1 MNYKNQYQRKAHQ
14 EIDFIFLTLLPQA
27 GLSVREEQVK
37 LSHQMLDTLLEGKIA
52 LCDAGVGI
60 GKTYAYLVACVLM
73 RKYAAAMGNGWVC
86 DKRPVVISTSSI
98 ALQEAIIQE
107 YIPFLSDIF
116 LATGL
121 IGSPLKAIVRKGKE
135 HFVCDNRL
143 EVRLEAVRDKPKNE
157 AQKKALFSLKQ
168 IYDMD
173 EVANL
178 SSFDRRL
185 VCVPKFCPKECPGRT
200 SCRYQMYL
208 KQARDP
214 DIFFQICNHNYLLA
228 DSSHRAKDYKPLLT
242 DYRALIVDEAHK
254 LPDAARQMYG
264 KSLCYEDILEICY
277 FLEREHQGMAAKKLK
292 GVFHNLFHI
301 VSENHM
307 TDEGPASA
315 FRMTEECA
323 IALEE
328 GKEVLKELTD
338 KLRGIA
344 PGWIRNQLEKAG
356 EVLTIFT
363 GSSKRYILHLEQ
375 DKGKLPQLC
384 ATSRKIPDI
393 LSGMLWSQGFPAIL
407 TSGTLKAGNGFSRTR
422 QENGLGKEIRVMEY
436 VAESPFAYEKNC
448 LLYLPQTLR
457 RTKHGSRE
465 EAVMMAQHI
474 QRLICSTYGHT
485 LVLFTSYSLMGSV
498 YQILRDSLPFPM
510 VEVWRNAQEEIMRF
524 KTMENERKNY
534 RSDLYALRRVLE
546 DVGNLYERQSLSELF
561 LSNDFPSTPR
571 HLFKFYS
578 DAEIKRLNEHIF
590 KMDEQIC
597 RALIIH
603 QLLGTR
609 ISDTLTLKPDCLSMR
624 EGRYFI
630 RIDQVKSV
638 TYEKAISEEVA
649 RLIMKAIDYTKERY
663 GETTYIFV
671 KKNDPT
677 KPYQY
682 SMIQNQI
689 MKMIRQED
697 IRDDNGELLQFGTHI
712 FRHCYGK
719 KLTEMHVDDWM
730 IARLLGHTSTQSVHY
745 YRKIGNKLMADET
758 RAAREKID
766 MILLDIIEGWD
777 DYEI

>member
-1 MNYKNQYQRKAHQ
+1 MLKLIKCEFWKLKRKHFVSFVVFAALLFPIPFTALVLAGSVGNFTGFDAVFGLLVTLGEPVMLPIVLGIVAAMLFFMERDNDTLKNLHTIPVFPVKIASAK
-14 EIDFIFLTLLPQA
+14 IAVLFILGLIYSLATLLSSMA
-27 GLSVREEQVK
+27 GGLMAGSELVNIGEKIWISVVT
-37 LSHQMLDTLLEGKIA
+37 S
-52 LCDAGVGI
+52 
-60 GKTYAYLVACVLM
+60 VL
-73 RKYAAAMGNGWVC
+73 YTA
-86 DKRPVVISTSSI
+86 SI

-328 GKEVLKELTD
+328 GKAVLKELAD

-524 KTMENERKNY
+524 KTMEN
-534 RSDLYALRRVLE
+534 AVLFAAGSCWE
-546 DVGNLYERQSLSELF
+546 GV
-561 LSNDFPSTPR
+561 DFPGDIVS
-571 HLFKFYS
+571 S
-578 DAEIKRLNEHIF
+578 
-590 KMDEQIC
+590 
-597 RALIIH
+597 LIIVK
-603 QLLGTR
+603 LPFAV
-609 ISDTLTLKPDCLSMR
+609 PDPLR
-624 EGRYFI
+624 EA
-630 RIDQVKSV
+630 
-638 TYEKAISEEVA
+638 E
-649 RLIMKAIDYTKERY
+649 KERY
-663 GETTYIFV
+663 ATLTEY
-671 KKNDPT
+671 
-677 KPYQY
+677 
-682 SMIQNQI
+682 
-689 MKMIRQED
+689 
-697 IRDDNGELLQFGTHI
+697 IRDIIVPDMQ
-712 FRHCYGK
+712 K
-719 KLTEMHVDDWM
+719 KLRQGFGRAIRTESDTCVVSILDHRAVAGGRYHEDVLCALPACQMAETIEDVETF
-730 IARLLGHTSTQSVHY
+730 IRRQKCEEY
-745 YRKIGNKLMADET
+745 YM
-758 RAAREKID
+758 
-766 MILLDIIEGWD
+766 
-777 DYEI
+777 

>member
-14 EIDFIFLTLLPQA
+14 EIDFIFLTLLPQT

-328 GKEVLKELTD
+328 GKAVLKELAD

-407 TSGTLKAGNGFSRTR
+407 TSGTLKTGNGFSRTR

-524 KTMENERKNY
+524 KTMEN
-534 RSDLYALRRVLE
+534 AVLFAAGSCWE
-546 DVGNLYERQSLSELF
+546 GV
-561 LSNDFPSTPR
+561 DFPGDIVS
-571 HLFKFYS
+571 S
-578 DAEIKRLNEHIF
+578 
-590 KMDEQIC
+590 
-597 RALIIH
+597 LIIVK
-603 QLLGTR
+603 LPFAV
-609 ISDTLTLKPDCLSMR
+609 PDPLR
-624 EGRYFI
+624 EA
-630 RIDQVKSV
+630 
-638 TYEKAISEEVA
+638 E
-649 RLIMKAIDYTKERY
+649 KERY
-663 GETTYIFV
+663 ATLTEY
-671 KKNDPT
+671 
-677 KPYQY
+677 
-682 SMIQNQI
+682 
-689 MKMIRQED
+689 
-697 IRDDNGELLQFGTHI
+697 IRDIIVPDMQ
-712 FRHCYGK
+712 K
-719 KLTEMHVDDWM
+719 KLRQGFGRAIRTESDTCVVSILDHRAVAGGRYHEDVLCALPACQMAETIEDVETF
-730 IARLLGHTSTQSVHY
+730 IRRQKCEEY
-745 YRKIGNKLMADET
+745 YM
-758 RAAREKID
+758 
-766 MILLDIIEGWD
+766 
-777 DYEI
+777 

>member
-323 IALEE
+323 IALE
-328 GKEVLKELTD
+328 K
-338 KLRGIA
+338 
-344 PGWIRNQLEKAG
+344 
-356 EVLTIFT
+356 
-363 GSSKRYILHLEQ
+363 
-375 DKGKLPQLC
+375 
-384 ATSRKIPDI
+384 
-393 LSGMLWSQGFPAIL
+393 
-407 TSGTLKAGNGFSRTR
+407 FS
-422 QENGLGKEIRVMEY
+422 
-436 VAESPFAYEKNC
+436 C
-448 LLYLPQTLR
+448 
-457 RTKHGSRE
+457 H
-465 EAVMMAQHI
+465 
-474 QRLICSTYGHT
+474 LIC
-485 LVLFTSYSLMGSV
+485 F
-498 YQILRDSLPFPM
+498 
-510 VEVWRNAQEEIMRF
+510 
-524 KTMENERKNY
+524 
-534 RSDLYALRRVLE
+534 
-546 DVGNLYERQSLSELF
+546 
-561 LSNDFPSTPR
+561 
-571 HLFKFYS
+571 
-578 DAEIKRLNEHIF
+578 
-590 KMDEQIC
+590 
-597 RALIIH
+597 
-603 QLLGTR
+603 
-609 ISDTLTLKPDCLSMR
+609 
-624 EGRYFI
+624 
-630 RIDQVKSV
+630 
-638 TYEKAISEEVA
+638 
-649 RLIMKAIDYTKERY
+649 
-663 GETTYIFV
+663 
-671 KKNDPT
+671 
-677 KPYQY
+677 
-682 SMIQNQI
+682 
-689 MKMIRQED
+689 
-697 IRDDNGELLQFGTHI
+697 
-712 FRHCYGK
+712 
-719 KLTEMHVDDWM
+719 
-730 IARLLGHTSTQSVHY
+730 
-745 YRKIGNKLMADET
+745 
-758 RAAREKID
+758 
-766 MILLDIIEGWD
+766 
-777 DYEI
+777 